1 MKAQSPIAAH
11 IQEPMTILGMPPL
24 HAALVMIG
32 ELLLATIGGFLGGNA
47 IAFALVLVTSPPAI
61 TWIILLRRREP
72 HCEALLLHP
81 ATFYQA
87 RKTRRL
93 VAGYPLQGLKK
104 KGGR

>member
-1 MKAQSPIAAH
+1 MKAQSPIALH

-32 ELLLATIGGFLGGNA
+32 ELLLATVGGFIAGNA
-47 IAFALVLVTSPPAI
+47 VGFALVLVTTPPAI
-61 TWIILLRRREP
+61 AWIIMLRRREP

-87 RKTRRL
+87 RKSRRL
-93 VAGYPLQGLKK
+93 VAGYPLKSLKK
-104 KGGR
+104 KGAR